1 VSDKRVSHYR
11 ISAEIGR
18 GGMGVVYSQKEAGH
32 ARWRHV
38 PNDMLSVIK
47 NVLDWYDTYL
57 GPVK

>member
-1 VSDKRVSHYR
+1 MLD
-11 ISAEIGR
+11 
-18 GGMGVVYSQKEAGH
+18 GG
-32 ARWRHV
+32 HV